1 MKQKIILASSSP
13 RRKELLTQLIGN
25 NFDIMPSDYVED
37 NTEKIKPIELILK
50 QATGK
55 AKSVA
60 KNLKNGIVIGADTL
74 VLLNGVVLGKPQK
87 APQAKGMLKMLSGK
101 TVDVV
106 TGVTVIDIENK
117 KEVSD
122 CEITKV
128 YIKNLSTIEINDYVK
143 TKEPL
148 DKAGAFAIQGI
159 GASIVERIEGD
170 FSNVV
175 GLPLFLLTQLFSR
188 LGISI
193 YDL

>member
-13 RRKELLTQLIGN
+13 RRKELLTQLIGDT
-25 NFDIMPSDYVED
+25 FEIIPSEYVED
-37 NTEKIKPIELILK
+37 NQEKIKPIELILK

-60 KNLKNGIVIGADTL
+60 KNLKSGIVIGSDTL

-87 APQAKGMLKMLSGK
+87 APQAKGMLKMLSGR
-101 TVDVV
+101 TVDVI
-106 TGVTVIDIENK
+106 TGVTIIDVIKN

-128 YIKNLSTIEINDYVK
+128 YIKNLSTAEINDYVK

-159 GASIVERIEGD
+159 GVSIVERIEGD
-170 FSNVV
+170 YSNVV